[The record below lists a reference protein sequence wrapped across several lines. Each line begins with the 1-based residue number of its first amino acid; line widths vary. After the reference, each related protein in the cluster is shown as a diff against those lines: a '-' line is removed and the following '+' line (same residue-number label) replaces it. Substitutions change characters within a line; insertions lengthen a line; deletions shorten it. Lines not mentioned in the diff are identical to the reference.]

1 VSSKARGET
10 DNEAAPQRD
19 ETSATS
25 HDSRSSHRSSRI
37 AVIGGGITGLTA
49 ALRLAQQGHEV
60 TLWERGERLGGQAN
74 AFPVAGTAI
83 ERFYHHLFQSDREI
97 VALAEEIGIGD
108 HLLWLPSNVGY
119 FADGRIWPLNGAL
132 DLLKLGFL
140 PIQDRLRVGL
150 VTAYLQRVRDWKRFE
165 SVTAASWLRR
175 ALGSRAYDR
184 TFGAQLRA
192 KFGRYHD
199 QVAMVWFWGKI
210 WLRTTSRR
218 SPLEGERLGYFR
230 GSFNVL
236 IDALACAARA
246 AGVELV
252 TGDGPTELRPRD
264 RGWDVVLDSE
274 VIPVDAVVVTVP
286 SPVLTRLVPDL
297 PESYRQKLSGL
308 EYEAA
313 VVALLQLSHPLSDI
327 YWLNVADEELPFTG
341 VIEQTNFIS
350 PAEYGGKRFV
360 YLSKYLEPDH
370 PYFTMPD
377 EELIDAYVPFLKRI
391 NPKFNRSWIEQA
403 WVFRERSAQPIIPLN
418 YGERIPDHRTGL
430 PGLYLANTTQI
441 YPEDRGTNYSVRLG
455 NHIAAIV
462 VEDLSRDSTRGFTA
476 A

>member
-1 VSSKARGET
+1 M
-10 DNEAAPQRD
+10 APASDDRR
-19 ETSATS
+19 
-25 HDSRSSHRSSRI
+25 HV

-49 ALRLAQQGHEV
+49 AYRLARQGLQV
-60 TLWERGERLGGQAN
+60 TLWERGHQLGGQAN

-108 HLLWLPSNVGY
+108 RLLWLPSNVGY

-132 DLLKLGFL
+132 DLLRLGFL
-140 PIQDRLRVGL
+140 PFPDRVRVGL
-150 VTAYLQRVRDWKRFE
+150 VTAYLQRVRNWRRFE
-165 SVTAASWLRR
+165 HVTAAAWLRR
-175 ALGSRAYDR
+175 ALGPRAYER

-236 IDALACAARA
+236 VDALANAARGAGA
-246 AGVELV
+246 ALV
-252 TGDGPTELRPRD
+252 TGAGPGELRPRAAG
-264 RGWDVVLDSE
+264 GWDVVLDDGD
-274 VIPVDAVVVTVP
+274 VPVDAVIVTTP
-286 SPVLTRLVPDL
+286 SPILARLVPDL
-297 PESYRQKLSGL
+297 PASYRQKLGGL
-308 EYEAA
+308 EYEPA
-313 VVALLQLSHPLSDI
+313 VVALLQLSRSLSDI
-327 YWLNVADEELPFTG
+327 YWLNIADDDLPFTA
-341 VIEQTNFIS
+341 VIEHTNFVS
-350 PAEYGGKRFV
+350 PAEYGGKHFV

-377 EELIDAYVPFLKRI
+377 VDLIDVYVPFLRRI
-391 NPKFNRSWIEQA
+391 NPEFDRAWIEQS

-455 NHIAAIV
+455 NHIAEMVGA
-462 VEDLSRDSTRGFTA
+462 DLAREPDGP
-476 A
+476 

>member
-1 VSSKARGET
+1 M
-10 DNEAAPQRD
+10 
-19 ETSATS
+19 S
-25 HDSRSSHRSSRI
+25 HDSHI
-37 AVIGGGITGLTA
+37 AIIGGGITGLTA
-49 ALRLAQQGHEV
+49 AYRLAQRGYHV

-108 HLLWLPSNVGY
+108 QLVWLPSNVGY

-132 DLLKLGFL
+132 DLLRLGFL
-140 PIQDRLRVGL
+140 PLHDRIRVGI
-150 VTAYLQRVRDWKRFE
+150 VTAYLQRVRDWQRFE
-165 SVTAASWLRR
+165 RVTAASWLRR
-175 ALGSRAYDR
+175 ALGRRAYDR
-184 TFGAQLRA
+184 TFGAQLQA

-236 IDALACAARA
+236 IEALAAAARA
-246 AGVELV
+246 EGANLV
-252 TGDGPTELRPRD
+252 TGDGPNELRSRAD
-264 RGWDVVLDSE
+264 HGWDVVLDSAA
-274 VIPVDAVVVTVP
+274 IPVDAVVVTTP
-286 SPVLTRLVPDL
+286 SPVLARLVPEL
-297 PESYRQKLSGL
+297 PPAYREKLGKL

-313 VVALLQLSHPLSDI
+313 VVALLQLNQPLSDI
-327 YWLNVADEELPFTG
+327 YWMNVADDDLPFTA
-341 VIEQTNFIS
+341 VIEQTNFIA
-350 PAEYGGKRFV
+350 PEHYGGKHFL

-370 PYFTMPD
+370 PYYSMPD
-377 EELIDAYVPFLKRI
+377 DELIATYIPFLRRI
-391 NPKFNRSWIEQA
+391 NPSFDRAWIDQA
-403 WVFRERSAQPIIPLN
+403 WVFRERSAQPIIPLD
-418 YGERIPDHRTGL
+418 YGAQIPDHRTGL

-455 NHIAAIV
+455 NQIAAMV
-462 VEDLSRDSTRGFTA
+462 GRDLAQSAERD
-476 A
+476 

>member
-1 VSSKARGET
+1 MGV
-10 DNEAAPQRD
+10 D
-19 ETSATS
+19 ERR
-25 HDSRSSHRSSRI
+25 HI
-37 AVIGGGITGLTA
+37 AIIGGGITGLTA
-49 ALRLAQQGHEV
+49 AYRLATQGQRV

-97 VALAEEIGIGD
+97 VALAEEIGIAD
-108 HLLWLPSNVGY
+108 RLIWLPSNVGY
-119 FADGRIWPLNGAL
+119 FADGTIWPLNGAL
-132 DLLKLGFL
+132 DLLRLGFI
-140 PIQDRLRVGL
+140 PFPDRVRVGL

-165 SVTAASWLRR
+165 RVTAAAWLRR
-175 ALGSRAYDR
+175 ALGQRAYDR

-236 IDALACAARA
+236 IEALANAASG
-246 AGVELV
+246 AGATLI
-252 TGDGPTELRPRD
+252 TGDGPAELRR
-264 RGWDVVLDSE
+264 RETGGWDVVLE
-274 VIPVDAVVVTVP
+274 NETIAVDAAIVTTP
-286 SPVLTRLVPDL
+286 SPILARLVREL
-297 PESYRQKLSGL
+297 PETYRQKLSAL

-313 VVALLQLSHPLSDI
+313 VVVLLQLSSPLSDV
-327 YWLNVADEELPFTG
+327 YWLNVADDDLPFTG
-341 VIEQTNFIS
+341 VIEHTNFIS
-350 PAEYGGKRFV
+350 PEEYGGKRFV

-377 EELIDAYVPFLKRI
+377 DELIETYIPFLRRL
-391 NPKFNRSWIEQA
+391 NPEFDRSWIEER
-403 WVFRERSAQPIIPLN
+403 WVFRERAAQPIIPLH
-418 YGERIPDHRTGL
+418 YSERIPEHRTGL

-455 NHIAAIV
+455 NEIAALV
-462 VEDLSRDSTRGFTA
+462 ASDLAVDRG
-476 A
+476 